1 MFRGSG
7 SGNFVGGQLDSSS
20 LVTCGGFLR
29 QPQIFALVLKV
40 QRGEGENERI
50 DIMASK
56 GEKALTG
63 LVIFG
68 FIGFVFYG
76 QNGAV
81 IGAILGGALGYFW
94 R

>member
-1 MFRGSG
+1 
-7 SGNFVGGQLDSSS
+7 
-20 LVTCGGFLR
+20 
-29 QPQIFALVLKV
+29 VLKV
-40 QRGEGENERI
+40 QRGEGENERKG
-50 DIMASK
+50 IMASK

-68 FIGFVFYG
+68 VIGFLFYG

-81 IGAILGGALGYFW
+81 IGAILGAALGYFW